1 MELTYQFLLRSLAH
15 QMKNYADRRL
25 DNFGITQEQSHTLG
39 YIYRHQEKGIS
50 QKDIMKTFDRKG
62 STVSSILKN
71 LEKRDLVYRK
81 VNPEDTRSKILKLTD
96 EGITLV
102 ESFTKVFDEIE
113 ERMILNF
120 AEEDKIKLKEYLEQ
134 MMKNLE

>member
-25 DNFGITQEQSHTLG
+25 DDFGITQEQSHTLG
-39 YIYRHQEKGIS
+39 YIYRHQDKGLS
-50 QKDIMKTFDRKG
+50 QKDLMHFFDRKG
-62 STVSSILKN
+62 STVSNILKN
-71 LEKRDLVYRK
+71 LETQGLVFRK
-81 VNPEDTRSKILKLTD
+81 VNPQDTRSKILKLTD
-96 EGITLV
+96 EGVSLV

-113 ERMILNF
+113 ERMLLNF
-120 AEEDKIKLKEYLEQ
+120 SDEEKIRLKENLEQ

>member
-1 MELTYQFLLRSLAH
+1 
-15 QMKNYADRRL
+15 
-25 DNFGITQEQSHTLG
+25 
-39 YIYRHQEKGIS
+39 
-50 QKDIMKTFDRKG
+50 MKTFDRKG

>member
-25 DNFGITQEQSHTLG
+25 DDFGITQEQSHTLG
-39 YIYRHQEKGIS
+39 YIYRHQDKGIS

-81 VNPEDTRSKILKLTD
+81 VNPKDTRSKILKLTD
-96 EGITLV
+96 KGVTLV